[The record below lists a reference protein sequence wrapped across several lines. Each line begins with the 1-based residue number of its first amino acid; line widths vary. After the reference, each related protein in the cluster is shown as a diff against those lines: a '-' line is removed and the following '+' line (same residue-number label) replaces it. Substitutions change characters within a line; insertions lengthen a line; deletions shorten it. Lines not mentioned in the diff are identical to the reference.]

1 MSDQVIKKKKSAP
14 RQHNTEL
21 NFNPNMN
28 KKTTNL
34 EFDPSYHSGF
44 QDQQPRVRKGP
55 DGRPLKKTLTKKET
69 LMYKPSEIGNKL
81 LETVLLKVAQNKL
94 RACQKRCGTKST

>member
-21 NFNPNMN
+21 NFNPSMN

-34 EFDPSYHSGF
+34 EFDPSYQSGIPDQHSRV
-44 QDQQPRVRKGP
+44 PRGP

-69 LMYKPSEIGNKL
+69 LMYKPKEVENKL
-81 LETVLLKVAQNKL
+81 LETVLLKVAKNKV
-94 RACQKRCGTKST
+94 RACQKR